1 MKIALFTDQEQ
12 DIAKN
17 RRAGTLFSTVGNV
30 HCSGIWSIAGYSQ
43 EQEGKDTVQYCI
55 MGWDMVYSRI

>member
-17 RRAGTLFSTVGNV
+17 RRAGTLYSTVSWG
-30 HCSGIWSIAGYSQ
+30 GIWSIAGYSQ
-43 EQEGKDTVQYCI
+43 EQEGRYTV
-55 MGWDMVYSRI
+55 